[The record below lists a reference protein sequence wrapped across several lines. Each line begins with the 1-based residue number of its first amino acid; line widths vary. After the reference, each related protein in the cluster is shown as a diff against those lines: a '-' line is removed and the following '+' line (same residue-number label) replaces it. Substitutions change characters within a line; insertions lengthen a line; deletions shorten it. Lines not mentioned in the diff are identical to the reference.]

1 MRDLLIA
8 AASLFLLGSAT
19 VSHPAN
25 HPQCA
30 ESLGEPSLAVVET
43 GDSPNQLA
51 QDLVIEC
58 ANGKPLILLARG
70 TRLPASYED
79 MFFAHEEDAE
89 EIHLSFQDLGLFV
102 SRKLHK
108 MSGGMPHMKAT
119 IRVDG
124 VGKVTLTEWDPE
136 EEIEI
141 PIGSVTYESVGRQ

>member
-1 MRDLLIA
+1 MRTILIA

-19 VSHPAN
+19 AN

-30 ESLGEPSLAVVET
+30 DDLLEPSLAVVET
-43 GDSPNQLA
+43 GESPNQLA

-58 ANGKPLILLARG
+58 ANGKPLVLLTRG

-79 MFFAHEEDAE
+79 MFFAHEEGAE

-108 MSGGMPHMKAT
+108 APGGMPHMKAT

-124 VGKVTLTEWDPE
+124 TGKVTLTEWDPE

-141 PIGSVTYESVGRQ
+141 PIGSLTYESVGRQ